1 MILRLFEQDV
11 QISGTRTGVL
21 YPRPLKIMKLLGNP
35 QVIIWGLDIRV
46 SFFDVQDARM
56 SRVHGCTR
64 ATLGTSFFGQA
75 KKKCLAAK
83 RRKQMLIEA
92 K

>member
-1 MILRLFEQDV
+1 
-11 QISGTRTGVL
+11 
-21 YPRPLKIMKLLGNP
+21 
-35 QVIIWGLDIRV
+35 
-46 SFFDVQDARM
+46 M

-83 RRKQMLIEA
+83 RRKQFLKKNKDAQIDWIPA
-92 K
+92 QGRYDDFLNYHIRGNNG